1 MEILQTLSAVN
12 ALTAITLIFVGA
24 VFTRH
29 TLRRIIL
36 HKGTRH
42 V

>member
-12 ALTAITLIFVGA
+12 ALTAITLILAGV

-29 TLRRIIL
+29 TLRRIVL
-36 HKGTRH
+36 HKETRH

>member
-12 ALTAITLIFVGA
+12 ALTAITLIFVGV

-29 TLRRIIL
+29 TLRRIVL
-36 HKGTRH
+36 HKETHH

>member
-1 MEILQTLSAVN
+1 MEILQILSALN
-12 ALTAITLIFVGA
+12 ALTAITLNFVGA
-24 VFTRH
+24 VITRH
-29 TLRRIIL
+29 TLRRIVL

>member
-12 ALTAITLIFVGA
+12 ALTAIALILVGV

-29 TLRRIIL
+29 TLRRIVL
-36 HKGTRH
+36 HKRTRH